1 MLAFPTAG
9 TCSDLGHLS
18 VYCKTRYVLPMS
30 TRLSGVAVCPKDKR
44 DQGEGIDFNDP
55 RRQAG
60 ADQAVQSVARGP
72 KGMVTINCGDFET
85 THIHNDRH
93 GRKKNDHRSF
103 WELGREREGNSM
115 DNLSRSTVVV
125 STPVCVSFVRVK
137 CHP

>member
-60 ADQAVQSVARGP
+60 ADQAVQSVAHGP

-93 GRKKNDHRSF
+93 GRKKTIIDPFGNLVEKERAIAWTIYHGVRWLYPLRSVY
-103 WELGREREGNSM
+103 L
-115 DNLSRSTVVV
+115 L
-125 STPVCVSFVRVK
+125 
-137 CHP
+137 